1 MKYYFTFAIDGY
13 WDTAVESVSLEK
25 AKAVAKNGFDYADF
39 SEASL
44 AEGKIS
50 NLILNTSFLLSYVS
64 LYHPVIV
71 TSQTKT
77 DCANCIV
84 SGPT

>member
-1 MKYYFTFAIDGY
+1 MSFFMKYFFTFSVDGY
-13 WDTAVESVSLEK
+13 WETAVETDSLEK
-25 AKAVAKNGFDYADF
+25 VKAVAKNGFDYADF

-71 TSQTKT
+71 NK
-77 DCANCIV
+77 
-84 SGPT
+84 

>member
-50 NLILNTSFLLSYVS
+50 NLI
-64 LYHPVIV
+64 
-71 TSQTKT
+71 
-77 DCANCIV
+77 
-84 SGPT
+84 